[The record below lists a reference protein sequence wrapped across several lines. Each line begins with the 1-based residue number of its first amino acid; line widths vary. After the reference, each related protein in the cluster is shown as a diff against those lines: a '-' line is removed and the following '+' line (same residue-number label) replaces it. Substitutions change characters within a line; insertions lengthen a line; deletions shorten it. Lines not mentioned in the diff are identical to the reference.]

1 MQDELYILVPCIE
14 NDRGGPLGSSSPA
27 RLNMLTRHEAKQAIS
42 HTAKG
47 TDKRRRKAHRKTGKQ
62 QSSEEEVRSGNL
74 TAESATAELAII
86 QQQYNESIETPKLTI
101 ETLREWDTLKGSDD
115 IGSVRGVVAELRS
128 LLTKLEWQSRNPL
141 ADITATRAAAEA
153 SLVEKQLK
161 FAHDLSSKCTK
172 VLSELETE
180 LDMFRDCMNHRL
192 VFYKRLQAI
201 SDSVKPW
208 KDGLQTTL
216 DSDALTRFQTM
227 EKKARDLLESQEGR
241 RRFLKH
247 LRDHA
252 NEDDSRVCV
261 ICQTS
266 FEVGCSVKVRTF
278 LTLAERRP
286 DPLRTRLLQGV
297 YQRLVDRPPPLTAL
311 QAIPALDRFS
321 GHHVQAPRVR
331 CRGGAKPAL
340 ALAARSD
347 PLAAGPSDT
356 PGSPASTLR
365 SKLYAEINKAT
376 LDQIK
381 ANQTSPRHTAPRSTR
396 SAGSCSGCARTTR
409 ARNPSSSASS
419 PTSWRGAAGGARAV
433 WGWRREHPRGGR
445 QGRRAVPEGGG
456 RGRRFC
462 SHAQEQLLRPE
473 PGQREPA
480 TCSCA
485 EPLVNPAVRAAGRR
499 PGKFVHRIGQMRPT
513 TVWMCLVR
521 DLGRGRR
528 VRHLGQSAGSRT
540 SARAG
545 ASPPTPLP
553 RSRGR
558 RKPESVG
565 GRGRAARGRR
575 RRRRH
580 GRRGLAR
587 AAGRCRGA
595 AAARAGPAWPGLSAG
610 SWSAGAA

>member
-1 MQDELYILVPCIE
+1 MQDELYILFLALRTIAA
-14 NDRGGPLGSSSPA
+14 DRSALVTGQI
-27 RLNMLTRHEAKQAIS
+27 NMLTRHEAKQAIS
-42 HTAKG
+42 HAKG
-47 TDKRRRKAHRKTGKQ
+47 TIKDAEKQWKTGKQ
-62 QSSEEEVRSGNL
+62 LVEEEVRSGKL

-101 ETLREWDTLKGSDD
+101 ETLREWDNLKGSDD

-141 ADITATRAAAEA
+141 ADITATRSAAEA

-266 FEVGCSVKVRTF
+266 FEVGCSVEVRTF
-278 LTLAERRP
+278 LTLTERCP

-297 YQRLVDRPPPLTAL
+297 YKRLVDRPPPLSAL

-331 CRGGAKPAL
+331 CRGGAKSALASRRSQRPTRSGAIRHNGLAGVDAAQQAVRRDQQGHARPDQSHRPPRVVRHQDRHARPAA
-340 ALAARSD
+340 ALAAR
-347 PLAAGPSDT
+347 A
-356 PGSPASTLR
+356 
-365 SKLYAEINKAT
+365 
-376 LDQIK
+376 
-381 ANQTSPRHTAPRSTR
+381 
-396 SAGSCSGCARTTR
+396 
-409 ARNPSSSASS
+409 
-419 PTSWRGAAGGARAV
+419 
-433 WGWRREHPRGGR
+433 
-445 QGRRAVPEGGG
+445 
-456 RGRRFC
+456 
-462 SHAQEQLLRPE
+462 
-473 PGQREPA
+473 
-480 TCSCA
+480 
-485 EPLVNPAVRAAGRR
+485 R
-499 PGKFVHRIGQMRPT
+499 PGREIHRLQP
-513 TVWMCLVR
+513 VR
-521 DLGRGRR
+521 
-528 VRHLGQSAGSRT
+528 
-540 SARAG
+540 
-545 ASPPTPLP
+545 
-553 RSRGR
+553 
-558 RKPESVG
+558 
-565 GRGRAARGRR
+565 
-575 RRRRH
+575 
-580 GRRGLAR
+580 
-587 AAGRCRGA
+587 
-595 AAARAGPAWPGLSAG
+595 
-610 SWSAGAA
+610 